1 MKSTI
6 QSIFA
11 DEEDFVNKMT
21 EAKFDICMAV
31 ADKNANRWKDM
42 KGIDLKRDL
51 SDVVGDPKMLEA
63 FVKLGYLTPTNKR
76 IKQKMIE
83 TTKADITNEVS
94 EMMTGVTKTEIS
106 EAVTKVTKVTKAEF
120 LRGNFITKM
129 IINDLHDTFQGLLEQ
144 KVKLRIMPIPV

>member
-1 MKSTI
+1 
-6 QSIFA
+6 
-11 DEEDFVNKMT
+11 
-21 EAKFDICMAV
+21 MAV

-42 KGIDLKRDL
+42 NGIDLKRDL

-63 FVKLGYLTPTNKR
+63 FVKLGYLTPNNKR

-94 EMMTGVTKTEIS
+94 KMMTGVKKSEIS
-106 EAVTKVTKVTKAEF
+106 EAVTNVFTAITAGDKTAEF
-120 LRGNFITKM
+120 LRGDFITKM